1 MVNQDLDDRPSN
13 DRVKISRRTLVSS
26 TNVPF
31 RAGPGMESSPGYPR
45 VAPLGVFCFVCLSVE
60 VARYHAETIR
70 QNVSWVGIKEYKDHH
85 QNIPMCNTVE
95 SSNTSNSFLYLNLIV
110 WSPEASPDSTSETP

>member
-1 MVNQDLDDRPSN
+1 M
-13 DRVKISRRTLVSS
+13 
-26 TNVPF
+26 
-31 RAGPGMESSPGYPR
+31 
-45 VAPLGVFCFVCLSVE
+45 GVFCFVCLSVE